1 MPREEI
7 YLEKGDELAWLAI
20 DRPGHHNALTQEMW
34 WKIPALVKQVEDDPD
49 VKVLIVRGAGGVAFS
64 TGADIAEFDEVHRDK
79 KQRDRNR
86 EALSTAM
93 RALYTTQKPAIALI
107 QGLCIGGGCGI
118 ALACDMRFA
127 TPGSRFGITPACM
140 GLAQSLEEVKNL
152 VDIVGPSMAKNLL
165 FTARQMRAE
174 EALRSGLID
183 EILPHEEIEDRVKD
197 FVASI
202 CRNSQYSVWAMKRII
217 SLVQEGYT
225 SEIGESWRL
234 VLDAY
239 DGENHREGLD
249 AFAEHRE
256 PKFTYRG

>member
-1 MPREEI
+1 MSREEI
-7 YLEKGDELAWLAI
+7 YLEKEYELAWLVI

-34 WKIPALVKQVEDDPD
+34 WKIPALVKQVEDDRD
-49 VKVLIVRGAGGVAFS
+49 IKVLIVRGAGGVAFR

-93 RALYTTQKPAIALI
+93 RALYTTHKPAIALI

-127 TPGSRFGITPACM
+127 TTGSRFGITPARM

-197 FVASI
+197 FAASI
-202 CRNSQYSVWAMKRII
+202 CRNSQYSVRAMKRII

-239 DGENHREGLD
+239 DGEDYREGLD